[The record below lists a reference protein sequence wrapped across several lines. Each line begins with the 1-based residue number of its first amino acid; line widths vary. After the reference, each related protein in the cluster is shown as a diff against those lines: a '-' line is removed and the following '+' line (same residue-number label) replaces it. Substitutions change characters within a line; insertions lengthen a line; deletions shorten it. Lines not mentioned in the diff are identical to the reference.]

1 MSHTDSW
8 VVLAECLL
16 GNSENKALSPSPG
29 FQVSS
34 LLLSSGKIFPLSS
47 EMPAIEAEE
56 TPMNMLKTETS
67 TPDHLREGDT
77 GMYLMQF
84 EAN

>member
-1 MSHTDSW
+1 MVNESQRQW
-8 VVLAECLL
+8 VVLAKCLI
-16 GNSENKALSPSPG
+16 GIKALSPSPG

-34 LLLSSGKIFPLSS
+34 LLLSSGKIFPLIS

-67 TPDHLREGDT
+67 TLDHLREGDT